1 MSSVVQNPLPDD
13 DVACVAFVIAA
24 GVKIA
29 IVFRERSGGDGDA
42 QTMSG
47 RNRPRREPQI
57 DVVLVS
63 LAWLEE
69 LGTIEAVAETRSH
82 DAILNALCPTVRID
96 MLLRLLQNVSS
107 LRRSG
112 MFIAPRR

>member
-1 MSSVVQNPLPDD
+1 MQNPLPDH
-13 DVACVAFVIAA
+13 DVARVAFVVTA
-24 GVKIA
+24 GVQIA

-82 DAILNALCPTVRID
+82 DAILNSLCPPIRID
-96 MLLRLLQNVSS
+96 VL
-107 LRRSG
+107 
-112 MFIAPRR
+112 